1 MLVYGRISLENFNK
15 GMVIGLYL
23 PSFSLDGKVAVV
35 TGAGRGIGR
44 ALAIGLAEAGAD
56 VALIARTESDLEK
69 TAGIIKEMGRSTV
82 TIRTDVTSREE
93 VHNAISNIDSEW
105 GRIDVLINNAGMN
118 IRSKALEVTDDEW
131 QRIMDTNLK
140 SAFMMSQEVGAL
152 MKEQGTGGRIINIA
166 SVAGH
171 VALRTGV
178 VYAATKA
185 ALIQMTKVLAMEWG
199 QYGINVNSIGPWYFK
214 TPLTEK
220 LLADEDYLKD
230 ILAVTPLNRIGELPE
245 LVGPAVFLSSEAGS
259 YVTGQTLFV
268 DGGMTIHGF

>member
-1 MLVYGRISLENFNK
+1 M
-15 GMVIGLYL
+15 YL
-23 PSFSLDGKVAVV
+23 PSFQLEGKHAIV

-56 VALIARTESDLEK
+56 VSLISRTESDLEQ
-69 TAGIIKEMGRSTV
+69 TASAIRQIGRQAIVIK
-82 TIRTDVTSREE
+82 TDVTKRDEIQK
-93 VHNAISNIDSEW
+93 AIAETQSAFGGID
-105 GRIDVLINNAGMN
+105 ILVNNAGMN
-118 IRSKALEVTDDEW
+118 IRSKALEATDEEW

-140 SAFMMSQEVGAL
+140 SAFMMSQETGKV
-152 MKEQGTGGRIINIA
+152 MKNQEAGGRIINIS

-220 LLADEDYLKD
+220 LLADESYLGD

-245 LVGPAVFLSSEAGS
+245 LVGPVVFLSSEAGS

-268 DGGMTIHGF
+268 DGGMTIQGF